1 MKVRLMLT
9 CLCDAFYGEVG
20 IAAVRVLEAAGC
32 EVEFNARQTCCG
44 QPPFNAG
51 DWDASRSVA
60 EQALA
65 VLGQDEAP
73 IVTPSGSCAAMIREG
88 YRMLWPD
95 RSFPE
100 CYEVGEFLVDK
111 LQVGGFRSRPVT
123 NRRKVAFHRACHG
136 RSLGLKMQQET
147 LLSSMP
153 GIELVAFDQAEQCC
167 GFGGAFSATHGKLS
181 SGIGLEKLKQIE
193 QSGATIIASGDMG
206 CLMHLQGL
214 IDRQGLKLQ
223 TRHYL
228 ELIAEEME

>member
-1 MKVRLMLT
+1 
-9 CLCDAFYGEVG
+9 
-20 IAAVRVLEAAGC
+20 
-32 EVEFNARQTCCG
+32 
-44 QPPFNAG
+44 
-51 DWDASRSVA
+51 
-60 EQALA
+60 
-65 VLGQDEAP
+65 
-73 IVTPSGSCAAMIREG
+73 MIREG

-95 RSFPE
+95 RSFPD

-167 GFGGAFSATHGKLS
+167 GFGGAISATHGKLS

-214 IDRQGLKLQ
+214 IGRQDLKLQ